1 MDIRTYAR
9 NRPKRAIGPKR
20 AITWF
25 EFGIAL
31 FAAALPI
38 GLVLMLVA
46 PVSFFHVLGAVIV
59 GTGLI
64 GIWVSAVGLQLE
76 HPERWLALKGSLRR
90 VSTTPSPSRSMAK
103 P

>member
-1 MDIRTYAR
+1 MDVYTAER
-9 NRPKRAIGPKR
+9 NRRRGV
-20 AITWF
+20 ITWF
-25 EFGIAL
+25 EFGLAL

-64 GIWVSAVGLQLE
+64 GIWVSALGLQLE
-76 HPERWLALKGSLRR
+76 YPERWTALKGSVRR
-90 VSTTPSPSRSMAK
+90 FTTASSPPRRMAER
-103 P
+103 